1 MKQEEIDKL
10 MHEIN
15 RKCKLPKNWNKFIE
29 EHSNNHNIIIKDNKK
44 KISYCTNCNN

>member
-29 EHSNNHNIIIKDNKK
+29 EPGKKTQIII
-44 KISYCTNCNN
+44 T